1 MLFAGCPE
9 KLIKHCTHS
18 IWWANVGFHDRPHS
32 WPPRTW
38 SHYRQVLNAFF
49 KSQMF
54 FASHGTSRHVEKA
67 APVGP
72 EPILLG
78 PIDTGTIPLCG
89 GPSAKPDCKHKHY
102 ELFYVKHYELSIV
115 SQPFLCVF
123 QNQVF
128 IMFSSF
134 FRSNGTVVLQAMSA
148 AWEAQCPGYAINIL
162 TIFRPQAFVWSRA
175 EFCDIFIEQ

>member
-1 MLFAGCPE
+1 MSTSKKHDRQPHIMLFVRCPE
-9 KLIKHCTHS
+9 KLIKHCTCS
-18 IWWANVGFHDRPHS
+18 IWFVNVGILARPHS

-38 SHYRQVLNAFF
+38 SHYRQVLNVFF

-54 FASHGTSRHVEKA
+54 FASHGTSRYVEKA

-89 GPSAKPDCKHKHY
+89 GPSATPDCKHKHY
-102 ELFYVKHYELSIV
+102 ELIYVKHYELSIV
-115 SQPFLCVF
+115 SHAFLCVF

-128 IMFSSF
+128 IMFRFVFAPMGPSF
-134 FRSNGTVVLQAMSA
+134 
-148 AWEAQCPGYAINIL
+148 C
-162 TIFRPQAFVWSRA
+162 RPYQQRERPNVQDMR
-175 EFCDIFIEQ
+175 